1 MNEFEEAIPKK
12 QEKEESL
19 ISLFLA
25 GDVMTGRGID
35 QILPYPGDPTI
46 HEPYLKSAKKYV
58 EIAEE
63 ANGPIA
69 APVGFPYIWG
79 DSIAELERAA
89 PDVRIINLETSIT
102 GSDDYWEDK
111 EIHYRMNPKNIACL
125 TAAKIDFCSLANN
138 HILDWGYSGLA
149 ETLESLR
156 KAKVKFAGA
165 GPNLEEAGAPAVM
178 EVHGKGRVIIFSL
191 GAGSSGIP
199 LQWGALENK
208 AGVNLLPDLS
218 LQTIQSIKE
227 KVRAVK
233 KEKDIVVASIHWGR
247 NWGYEVSPGQVSFA
261 HGLIEEAGVD
271 LIHGHSSHH
280 VKGIELYRGKL
291 ILYGCGDFL
300 NDYEGIRGYEV
311 YRDDL
316 TLMYFAR
323 LDPATGRVAQ
333 LWMFP
338 MQIKQFRLSRASAT
352 DARWLQEVLNR
363 EGEKFGT
370 RVRLDEEGALR
381 LPWGEKQ
388 AALPEEGR
396 ALRDLTTRCAEKEKG
411 GRASP

>member
-1 MNEFEEAIPKK
+1 
-12 QEKEESL
+12 
-19 ISLFLA
+19 
-25 GDVMTGRGID
+25 
-35 QILPYPGDPTI
+35 
-46 HEPYLKSAKKYV
+46 
-58 EIAEE
+58 
-63 ANGPIA
+63 
-69 APVGFPYIWG
+69 
-79 DSIAELERAA
+79 
-89 PDVRIINLETSIT
+89 
-102 GSDDYWEDK
+102 
-111 EIHYRMNPKNIACL
+111 
-125 TAAKIDFCSLANN
+125 
-138 HILDWGYSGLA
+138 
-149 ETLESLR
+149 
-156 KAKVKFAGA
+156 
-165 GPNLEEAGAPAVM
+165 
-178 EVHGKGRVIIFSL
+178 
-191 GAGSSGIP
+191 
-199 LQWGALENK
+199 LENK

-233 KEKDIVVASIHWGR
+233 REKDIVVASIHWGR

-300 NDYEGIRGYEV
+300 NDYEGIRGYEA

-381 LPWGEKQ
+381 LPGGEKQ